1 MRVVKF
7 LRSGAIVKVVFAL
20 FLLVV
25 PVINVSRGA
34 IPLYL
39 SLMAVKVQNILMNL
53 LQNEANEEKSLV
65 GYLLEVQLE
74 PAEDVVSNR
83 KSEQLG

>member
-1 MRVVKF
+1 
-7 LRSGAIVKVVFAL
+7 
-20 FLLVV
+20 
-25 PVINVSRGA
+25 
-34 IPLYL
+34 
-39 SLMAVKVQNILMNL
+39 MNL